1 MLRRFFPIL
10 HVLGLIVLVF
20 GLSMLAPLLLSE
32 LTQDGAQRAYD
43 FATLITVGAGLLMW
57 LSGRH
62 WRREL
67 KTRDGILLV
76 VLTWTLLPAF
86 AALPLLIH
94 MPDLALADAYFEA
107 MSGLTATGATVLS
120 GLDDMPQSIN
130 LWRAQLHWV
139 GGLGVI
145 VLVTAVLP
153 LLGVGGRQMFK
164 AETPTPMKDQK
175 LTPRMAE
182 TAKGLW
188 VVYVIL
194 TTICI
199 GVLWALGMSFFDA
212 VVHAFSVMGLGGF
225 SSHDASLGHFDSLQL
240 EIAVGIF
247 ALVAGVN
254 FATHFAFLRGRRFS
268 YYWNDPELRWF
279 LGFVLTS
286 GVVLALLLWQRDV
299 FLDFPSALR
308 YAVFNT
314 ISVATT
320 LGFATTDYGQWPFFA
335 GLWMMFLCSFA
346 TGAGSTGGGIKM
358 MRAIL
363 LYKQVY
369 RELRKLI
376 HPNAVIPLRLGLDMV
391 PNKVVYAVL
400 AFLFIYV
407 ASIVSLSFVL
417 SFTGLD
423 VLTSFSAIVAC
434 INNTGPGLGQ
444 VGPATTY
451 AVFNDFQTTVCTF
464 AMLLGRL
471 ELFTLL
477 VVLTPAFWRK

>member
-1 MLRRFFPIL
+1 
-10 HVLGLIVLVF
+10 
-20 GLSMLAPLLLSE
+20 MLAPLLLSE
-32 LTQDGAQRAYD
+32 LTLDGAQRAYD
-43 FATLITVGAGLLMW
+43 FAALITVGAGLLMW
-57 LSGRH
+57 LVGRH

-86 AALPLLIH
+86 AALPLLFY
-94 MPDLALADAYFEA
+94 MPNLALADAYFEA

-130 LWRAQLHWV
+130 LWRAQLHWL

-194 TTICI
+194 TGLCI
-199 GVLWALGMSFFDA
+199 ATLWALGMSLFDA
-212 VVHAFSVMGLGGF
+212 IVHSFSIMGLGGF
-225 SSHDASLGHFDSLQL
+225 SSHDASLGYFDSLPL
-240 EIAVGIF
+240 EIAVGVF

-254 FATHFAFLRGRRFS
+254 FATHFAFLRGRSFS

-279 LGFVLTS
+279 LGFVLSS

-335 GLWMMFLCSFA
+335 GLWLLFLCSFS

-369 RELRKLI
+369 RELKKLI
-376 HPNAVIPLRLGLDMV
+376 HPNAVIPLRLGNEIV

-451 AVFNDFQTTVCTF
+451 AVFNDFQVSVCTF